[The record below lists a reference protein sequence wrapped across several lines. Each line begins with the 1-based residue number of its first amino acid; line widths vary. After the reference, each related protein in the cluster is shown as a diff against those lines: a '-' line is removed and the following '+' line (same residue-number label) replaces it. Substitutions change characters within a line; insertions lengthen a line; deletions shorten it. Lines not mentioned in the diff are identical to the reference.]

1 MSTPLSG
8 CGHSSCTPPVASP
21 DDDETTLELSK
32 QLRKMC
38 AANKVPEDSVEE
50 ALLSWVE
57 EHGAERVAR
66 IVNGVRECLTSAP
79 NIIPRT
85 TLYRARDS
93 PSFHPLHTHT
103 LSVSLSLSI
112 YLSIYLS
119 LSLSLSLARTPPL
132 HAFAP

>member
-1 MSTPLSG
+1 MSSPPTG

-57 EHGAERVAR
+57 EHGAERVTR

-79 NIIPRT
+79 NVIPRT
-85 TLYRARDS
+85 TLYTHTLTLYEYTA
-93 PSFHPLHTHT
+93 HCTLCTVHTHT
-103 LSVSLSLSI
+103 HTTFLCVC
-112 YLSIYLS
+112 
-119 LSLSLSLARTPPL
+119 P
-132 HAFAP
+132 